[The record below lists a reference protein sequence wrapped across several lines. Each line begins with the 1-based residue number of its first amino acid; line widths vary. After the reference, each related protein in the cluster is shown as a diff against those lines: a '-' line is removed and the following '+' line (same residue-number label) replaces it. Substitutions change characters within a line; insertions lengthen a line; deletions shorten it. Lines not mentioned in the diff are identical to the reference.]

1 MKKKNL
7 LAIASAALLIPLV
20 LAGCGKS
27 SSSSASKTTTVKLG
41 VIGSDAEVWKPV
53 AKRLKKENIN
63 LKLVQ
68 FTDYNKPNQAVLDG
82 DLDMNA
88 MQHYDFFH
96 NWEKSNHDHSLAPI
110 GKTYIGP
117 LRVYSNKIKSL
128 KDLKKGD
135 TVAVPNDP
143 TNEGRALILLQTA
156 GLLKLNPKKSQPT
169 TRDIIKNKK
178 DLKFTP
184 VDASQTARSLTSAQ
198 AAVVN
203 NDMALDAK
211 LKPADAIYV
220 EKINKASEPWVNIIV
235 TKKSKKNNKVYK
247 KIVKAYQTE
256 ATKKQ
261 IKKVYDGSTI
271 AAWNYK
277 F

>member
-1 MKKKNL
+1 MKKKSFAVAGTAL
-7 LAIASAALLIPLV
+7 LATVLLAACGSKSAN
-20 LAGCGKS
+20 S
-27 SSSSASKTTTVKLG
+27 TKTTTVKIG

-53 AKRLKKENIN
+53 AKRLEKQHIN

-82 DLDMNA
+82 DLNLNA
-88 MQHYDFFH
+88 MQHYDFFN
-96 NWEKSNHDHSLAPI
+96 NWEKSHKDSSLTAI
-110 GKTYIGP
+110 GNTYIGP
-117 LRVYSNKIKSL
+117 LRVYSNKIKNI

-143 TNEGRALILLQTA
+143 TNEGRALILLETA
-156 GLLKLNPKKSQPT
+156 GLLKLNDSKTPT
-169 TRDIIKNKK
+169 TRDIKSNPKK
-178 DLKFTP
+178 LKFSA
-184 VDASQTARSLTSAQ
+184 VDASQTARSLSSTTAS
-198 AAVVN
+198 VVN
-203 NDMALDAK
+203 NDMALNAK

-220 EKINKASEPWVNIIV
+220 EKINDKSKPWVNIIV
-235 TKKSKKNNKVYK
+235 AKKSEKNKAVYK

-261 IKKVYDGSTI
+261 IKKIYDGSTI
-271 AAWNYK
+271 AAWDYK

>member
-1 MKKKNL
+1 MKKNIF
-7 LAIASAALLIPLV
+7 AIAAAAVLVPLL

-27 SSSSASKTTTVKLG
+27 SSSAPKTTTVKLG
-41 VIGSDAEVWKPV
+41 VIGSDADVWKPV
-53 AKRLKKENIN
+53 AKRLKKQNIN

-96 NWEKSNHDHSLAPI
+96 NWEKSNHDNSLTAI

-135 TVAVPNDP
+135 TIALPNDP

-156 GLLKLNPKKSQPT
+156 GLLKLDPKKSQPT
-169 TRDIIKNKK
+169 TRDITKNKLG
-178 DLKFTP
+178 LKFTP
-184 VDASQTARSLTSAQ
+184 VDASQTARSLSSTQ

-203 NDMALDAK
+203 NDMALNAK

-235 TKKSKKNNKVYK
+235 TKKSEKNNKVYK
-247 KIVKAYQTE
+247 KIVKAYQTA

-261 IKKVYDGSTI
+261 IKKIYDGSTI